1 MSNTESADHQLET
14 AKELSFEDAVQELE
28 AIIQRM
34 SGGTQ
39 SLENSI
45 AEFERGIK
53 IVRECQKMLSDA
65 EQRVESLIKAADG
78 QVQTKSF
85 DSE

>member
-1 MSNTESADHQLET
+1 MSNTESADHQPET
-14 AKELSFEDAVQELE
+14 SKEVSFEDAVQELE

-39 SLENSI
+39 SLETSI
-45 AEFERGIK
+45 AEFEKGIN

-65 EQRVESLIKAADG
+65 EQRVESLTKAADG

>member
-1 MSNTESADHQLET
+1 MSNTESADHQPET

>member
-1 MSNTESADHQLET
+1 MSNTESANHQPET
-14 AKELSFEDAVQELE
+14 TKELSFEDAVQELE

-34 SGGTQ
+34 SAGTQ
-39 SLENSI
+39 SLETSI
-45 AEFERGIK
+45 AEFERGIE

-65 EQRVESLIKAADG
+65 EQRVESLTIAADG
-78 QVQTKSF
+78 QVQTNSF

>member
-1 MSNTESADHQLET
+1 MSNTESAEHQSET

-39 SLENSI
+39 SLETSI

-65 EQRVESLIKAADG
+65 EQRVESLTKAADG

>member
-1 MSNTESADHQLET
+1 MSNTESADHQPEN

-39 SLENSI
+39 SLETSI
-45 AEFERGIK
+45 AEFERGIQ

-65 EQRVESLIKAADG
+65 EQRVESLTKAADG

>member
-1 MSNTESADHQLET
+1 MSNTESADHQPET
-14 AKELSFEDAVQELE
+14 TKELSFEDAVQELE

-34 SGGTQ
+34 SAGTQ
-39 SLENSI
+39 SLETSI
-45 AEFERGIK
+45 AEFERGIE

-65 EQRVESLIKAADG
+65 EQRVESLTIAADG
-78 QVQTKSF
+78 QVQTNSF

>member
-1 MSNTESADHQLET
+1 MSNTESADNQPET
-14 AKELSFEDAVQELE
+14 GKELSFEDAVQELE

-65 EQRVESLIKAADG
+65 EQRVESLTKAADG
-78 QVQTKSF
+78 QVQTDSF

>member
-1 MSNTESADHQLET
+1 MSNTESADHQPET
-14 AKELSFEDAVQELE
+14 AKEVSFEDAVQELE

-34 SGGTQ
+34 SGGSQ

-53 IVRECQKMLSDA
+53 IVRECQKLLSDA

>member
-1 MSNTESADHQLET
+1 MSNTESADHQPDT
-14 AKELSFEDAVQELE
+14 AKALSFEDAVQELE

-39 SLENSI
+39 SLESSI
-45 AEFERGIK
+45 TEFERGIQ

-65 EQRVESLIKAADG
+65 EQRVESLTKAADG

-85 DSE
+85 KSE